1 MNFVRVVIL
10 IITLIYDTIK
20 LIKNSKLWRC
30 NMENILAFSLATIA
44 FLFFIIAVSKSV
56 IHSDLGDWCKIIILA
71 VLNFVIY
78 CLLQYSY
85 GFIQWTIRL
94 NKFDSYPYKN
104 PFCMLVIIYCIISF
118 ILLGIQFIKYEKNEY
133 GIKRTVLFLFAIHIL
148 AILLVIFFSPFNNW
162 F

>member
-1 MNFVRVVIL
+1 
-10 IITLIYDTIK
+10 
-20 LIKNSKLWRC
+20 
-30 NMENILAFSLATIA
+30 MEEILAFSSIVIA
-44 FLFFIIAVSKSV
+44 FLLFIIAVSESV
-56 IHSDLGDWCKIIILA
+56 THSDLGDWCKIIILA

-94 NKFDSYPYKN
+94 DKYDSYPYKN

-118 ILLGIQFIKYEKNEY
+118 IILGTRFIKYEKNEY
-133 GIKRTVLFLFAIHIL
+133 GIKNTILFLFAIHII
-148 AILLVIFFSPFNNW
+148 AILLVVFYSPFNNW